1 MLSLSAGLVI
11 VVVCLCLV
19 ARVLNL
25 ADIPQMPETFDS
37 GSPFVEAVK
46 ASCPFL
52 REKYIPPIWGRSGH
66 MQTMFAGKIGRLN
79 PPVLEGKHHIV
90 KMTDGATLT
99 FDVYHPQSTSREELL
114 NTIIIV
120 PGIANC
126 SDTKYVRTF
135 AGYALKHGFRVAVL
149 DHLGAREHIALT
161 SPRIFTYG
169 STGELAEMVGQVLAN
184 YNCHNLIGVG
194 FSMGANVLLK
204 YLGEEPERQKNFTC
218 ALSVCQGYDIVS
230 AYPLLSD
237 GCRRIYNFLMA
248 QNMKHLILRNKD
260 ILFGDPDISAQQ
272 SGVYGATTLQEI
284 DEAFC
289 RRMACFDDL
298 IEFYQHNSSS
308 NYLHNVKLPLL
319 LLNARDDPIVPEQ
332 LYVSP
337 KKHVHENPNAMF
349 VVTEHGGHLGY
360 YEGGL
365 IGISDLTWLDR
376 SLLQY
381 ILAVLSIT
389 SINAS
394 KTSYC

>member
-1 MLSLSAGLVI
+1 
-11 VVVCLCLV
+11 
-19 ARVLNL
+19 
-25 ADIPQMPETFDS
+25 
-37 GSPFVEAVK
+37 
-46 ASCPFL
+46 
-52 REKYIPPIWGRSGH
+52 
-66 MQTMFAGKIGRLN
+66 
-79 PPVLEGKHHIV
+79 
-90 KMTDGATLT
+90 
-99 FDVYHPQSTSREELL
+99 
-114 NTIIIV
+114 
-120 PGIANC
+120 
-126 SDTKYVRTF
+126 
-135 AGYALKHGFRVAVL
+135 
-149 DHLGAREHIALT
+149 
-161 SPRIFTYG
+161 
-169 STGELAEMVGQVLAN
+169 
-184 YNCHNLIGVG
+184 
-194 FSMGANVLLK
+194 
-204 YLGEEPERQKNFTC
+204 
-218 ALSVCQGYDIVS
+218 
-230 AYPLLSD
+230 
-237 GCRRIYNFLMA
+237 
-248 QNMKHLILRNKD
+248 MKHLILRNKD

-272 SGVYGATTLQEI
+272 SEVYGATTLQEI